1 MRIADYSVE
10 MASQRLVFQQQRV
23 TQRLETWQEPGAG
36 ESGTHREHIGAGT
49 PPPLTPPP
57 GPALGT
63 GADELPGTG
72 HTRGSE
78 ARDTSPAKRLAPADL
93 ERTPMD
99 TLRMNLLRLL
109 VEHFTGRRIQVYSPD
124 EVIPEE
130 TPDVIQRPM
139 PAEAPERDRARGWG
153 VVFDH
158 HVQRIEHESTRFQ
171 ATGIVQTTDG
181 QEIRI
186 AIELGM
192 SRTFM
197 EETRISIRAGEQ
209 LRDPLVINFDGN
221 AAELTETRF
230 NFDLDADGREQQVAF
245 LRPGSGFLA
254 VDRSGS
260 GRIDDGSELFGPR
273 TGDGFAELR
282 AYDEDGNNWIDAG
295 DSIYDKLRIW
305 TRDDQGND
313 RLLALGE
320 VGIGAI
326 YLGNAATPFE
336 LRDSDNNLQGR
347 IQSTGL
353 WVGENGRAGTVQHV
367 DLAV

>member
-10 MASQRLVFQQQRV
+10 MASQRLAFQQQRV
-23 TQRLETWQEPGAG
+23 TQQLAIEQQPGAG
-36 ESGTHREHIGAGT
+36 ESGNHREQIGAAT
-49 PPPLTPPP
+49 PPS
-57 GPALGT
+57 PAPSPQSAWGAGSDEPLGT
-63 GADELPGTG
+63 EHA
-72 HTRGSE
+72 RGSE
-78 ARDTSPAKRLAPADL
+78 ARDTGPVKRLAPADL
-93 ERTPMD
+93 EETPMD
-99 TLRMNLLRLL
+99 TLRINLLRLL
-109 VEHFTGRRIQVYSPD
+109 VEHFTGRRIELYSP
-124 EVIPEE
+124 EEAIPEE
-130 TPDVIQRPM
+130 GPDALERPL
-139 PAEAPERDRARGWG
+139 PAETPERARARGWG

-171 ATGIVQTTDG
+171 ATGIVRTTDG
-181 QEIRI
+181 QEVRI
-186 AIELGM
+186 DLELGM

-221 AAELTETRF
+221 AAQLTETRF
-230 NFDLDADGREQQVAF
+230 SFDLDADGREQQIAF

-260 GRIDDGSELFGPR
+260 GTVDDGSELFGPL

-282 AYDEDGNNWIDAG
+282 AYDEDGNNWIDAA

-313 RLLALGE
+313 RLLALGD

-326 YLGNAATPFE
+326 YLGNVATPFD
-336 LRDSDNNLQGR
+336 LRDSENNLQGR
-347 IQSTGL
+347 IQSTGI
-353 WVGENGRAGTVQHV
+353 WIGEDGRAGTVQHV

>member
-1 MRIADYSVE
+1 
-10 MASQRLVFQQQRV
+10 
-23 TQRLETWQEPGAG
+23 
-36 ESGTHREHIGAGT
+36 
-49 PPPLTPPP
+49 
-57 GPALGT
+57 
-63 GADELPGTG
+63 
-72 HTRGSE
+72 
-78 ARDTSPAKRLAPADL
+78 
-93 ERTPMD
+93 
-99 TLRMNLLRLL
+99 
-109 VEHFTGRRIQVYSPD
+109 
-124 EVIPEE
+124 
-130 TPDVIQRPM
+130 
-139 PAEAPERDRARGWG
+139 
-153 VVFDH
+153 
-158 HVQRIEHESTRFQ
+158 RFQ
-171 ATGIVQTTDG
+171 ATGIVRTTDG

-186 AIELGM
+186 GIELGM

-197 EETRISIRAGEQ
+197 EETRISIRAGER

-221 AAELTETRF
+221 AAQLTETRF
-230 NFDLDADGREQQVAF
+230 SFDLDADGREQQIAF

-260 GRIDDGSELFGPR
+260 GGIDDGSELFGPL

-326 YLGNAATPFE
+326 YLGNAATPFD
-336 LRDSDNNLQGR
+336 LRDSENNLQGR
-347 IQSTGL
+347 IQSTGI
-353 WVGENGRAGTVQHV
+353 WIGEDGRAGTVQHV